1 MAMQEEGEMPRYSV
15 EELKMDIE
23 PMLYDLEVEQLSDL
37 VSRMIQ
43 ARHQMK
49 VGGMPQQ

>member
-1 MAMQEEGEMPRYSV
+1 MAMQEEEEMPRYSV

-37 VSRMIQ
+37 VSWMIQ

-49 VGGMPQQ
+49 IGGTPKQ